1 MNVTTKISNL
11 DQVGRA
17 ANVTSAASVT
27 FPSPVY
33 HNQAMSEWLFPG
45 KRTEEFTK
53 TCHVL
58 MVNQHLKLMM
68 NHAAKGVLEVGNQ
81 ALRTWLGRGI
91 SWRSVPAM
99 PVNYIGRLRR

>member
-11 DQVGRA
+11 GQVGQA
-17 ANVTSAASVT
+17 VNVTTTAKVT
-27 FPSPVY
+27 FPSSVY

-58 MVNQHLKLMM
+58 MASQHLKLMI
-68 NHAAKGVLEVGNQ
+68 NRAAKGALEVGNQ
-81 ALRTWLGRGI
+81 ALRT
-91 SWRSVPAM
+91 
-99 PVNYIGRLRR
+99 

>member
-11 DQVGRA
+11 GQVGRA

-58 MVNQHLKLMM
+58 MASQHLKRMI
-68 NHAAKGVLEVGNQ
+68 NHAAKGALEVGNQ
-81 ALRTWLGRGI
+81 ALRT
-91 SWRSVPAM
+91 
-99 PVNYIGRLRR
+99 